1 MRSFFLTPILF
12 LFAVLMAARTPA
24 VTVETLSI
32 NEAARHMATH
42 VVTVT
47 HADLTTTDVS
57 TAQTLQLF
65 SRPAGSGV
73 RFVKSELI
81 TAFIDNADTNFV
93 STAVTVGDG
102 GDVDRLLTSQ
112 ELNSYGSEVYLKLA
126 QGTAPIALTAAT
138 VATANATNDT
148 TVITLANALKTEI
161 NKVITDLAT
170 TRTAALAGPNY
181 VYASADTVDAV
192 FTPTS
197 SKALSALDAGEVRFY
212 FVLDE

>member
-1 MRSFFLTPILF
+1 MRSFFLTPCLF
-12 LFAVLMAARTPA
+12 LFAVMFAARTPA

-47 HADLTTTDVS
+47 HADLTTASNS
-57 TAQTLQLF
+57 TAQTLELF
-65 SRPAGSGV
+65 TRPAGSGV
-73 RFVKSELI
+73 RFVKSELV

-93 STAVTVGDG
+93 SVAVTVGDG

-112 ELNSYGSEVYLKLA
+112 ELDSYGSEVLLKLA
-126 QGTAPIALTAAT
+126 QGTAPIAITAAT
-138 VATANATNDT
+138 VSTANATNDVT
-148 TVITLANALKTEI
+148 SFALANALKTEI
-161 NKVITDLAT
+161 NKVITDLGT

-181 VYASADTVDAV
+181 VYTSADTVDAV

-197 SKALSALDAGEVRFY
+197 GKAVSALDAGEVRFY
-212 FVLDE
+212 FVLDK